1 MNQPLQKTQA
11 GVEENSLS
19 IAVEPLQAH
28 LPRNLAPQN
37 LQIPPTIPFLRGD
50 APRPLLPPPQLINQ
64 DQEVGLVW
72 LDIAQKEN
80 EKDVQ
85 KNIVAFT

>member
-1 MNQPLQKTQA
+1 MNQPLRETQA
-11 GVEENSLS
+11 GMEGDSLS

-28 LPRNLAPQN
+28 LPRNLPRN
-37 LQIPPTIPFLRGD
+37 HLQIPPTIPFLRGD

-85 KNIVAFT
+85 KDIVAFT

>member
-11 GVEENSLS
+11 RVEGNNLS
-19 IAVEPLQAH
+19 ITLEPIQAH
-28 LPRNLAPQN
+28 LPRNLPAH
-37 LQIPPTIPFLRGD
+37 LQIPPTFSFLRGD
-50 APRPLLPPPQLINQ
+50 PPRPLFPPPQLINQ
-64 DQEVGLVW
+64 DQEVGHVW

-85 KNIVAFT
+85 KDIVAFT